1 MGKKIIDKNIENMSI
16 FELNQ
21 LKDIVVNIAD
31 EYSNQLIKYYGVDF
45 NTYLN
50 TMNEHDKSLL
60 DKRLKYR
67 KFYEKIC
74 KLIQDKIDIYVE

>member
-60 DKRLKYR
+60 EKRLKYR

-74 KLIQDKIDIYVE
+74 KLIEDKVDIYVE